1 VSETQAATEATLRN
15 ALEAWPELADR
26 IARQLLIVL
35 HSEGLVSVD
44 AVYDEARRAAGES
57 GSPPADDNPNRP
69 SAAPWNPAERAA
81 VREAV
86 VRHAAALMAP
96 ERVQSVIDGV
106 RRREEADGL
115 ESIASLPD
123 VSFDVLAETV
133 RRFCRLPRGDERLAP
148 AQTTQLRVALIR
160 SFISDQLE
168 FIAVAKSYLRVTD
181 FEWILDRVIGPAKG
195 QGRIGGKAAGMFLG
209 YRILQGERQEHHAD
223 PVAQVRLPESWF
235 VRSDVIESFLH
246 LNRLDEYQFQKYKP
260 AEEIRNEYP
269 LVRQIFQNAEFPAA
283 LVSPLERVLTSV
295 GKHPLIVRSSS
306 LLEDRFGAAFS
317 GMYASVFLGN
327 QGDPRDR
334 LRALL
339 AAVAE
344 VYASTLAPNPLT
356 YRRRHNLIDY
366 NEDMA
371 ILIQKVVGH
380 RHGRYFF
387 PEVAGVGF
395 SRNEYRWSP
404 RIAAEDGLARVVYGL
419 GTRAVDRTGNDHS
432 RMVALGAPMLRPEV
446 TPERRARY
454 AQRGVDAIDLA
465 DNRFTSVPLAAILA
479 EGIDAPGLAWA
490 ASMLTEDGLDEIAGG
505 LDGVDPSRLRLT
517 FDRLVAR
524 TRFAALMRDR
534 LRRLEDAF
542 GTPINVEFAQV
553 DDTFYLLQ
561 CRPLVQAEAAEAGKL
576 PHGVAQRDVV
586 FFTRGLVRSGEVR
599 EIAYV
604 VWVDPRAYDRLDL
617 ERRAEVS
624 RAVARVNDAL
634 EGEPFLLL
642 GPGRWGTN
650 DPQLGVKVNY
660 ADINH
665 CAVLIE
671 VAHRR
676 GEYVPEVS
684 YGTHFFQDL
693 VEDGI
698 FYLALHPEEDGDACN
713 EAFFTGAP
721 NALADV
727 SPRDADAAD
736 VVRVIRIAA
745 AIPGRRLHLAMNG
758 EAGEAM
764 CWVDSGTLPAT
775 GSVPSS

>member
-1 VSETQAATEATLRN
+1 VSAAHPDTEATLRN
-15 ALEAWPELADR
+15 ALTAWPELADR

-35 HSEGLVSVD
+35 HSEGLVSID
-44 AVYDEARRAAGES
+44 AVYEEARAAAGQS
-57 GSPPADDNPNRP
+57 AAAPPDDNPNRP
-69 SAAPWNPAERAA
+69 GAAPWSNLEREA

-86 VRHAAALMAP
+86 IRHAKALMAP

-106 RRREEADGL
+106 RRREEADSL

-168 FIAVAKSYLRVTD
+168 FIAVAKNYLRVTD
-181 FEWILDRVIGPAKG
+181 FEWILDRVIGPSKG

-209 YRILQGERQEHHAD
+209 YRILQGERQEHGND
-223 PVAQVRLPESWF
+223 PVAQVHLPESWF

-246 LNRLDEYQFQKYKP
+246 LNRLNEYQSQKYKP

-269 LVRQIFQNAEFPAA
+269 LIRQIFQDAEFP
-283 LVSPLERVLTSV
+283 LELIQRLDRVLEAV
-295 GKHPLIVRSSS
+295 GSHPLIVRSSS

-327 QGDPRDR
+327 QGSRKAN
-334 LRALL
+334 LKALL

-371 ILIQKVVGH
+371 ILIQKVVGN
-380 RHGRYFF
+380 RHGGYFF
-387 PEVAGVGF
+387 PEFAGVGF

-404 RIAAEDGLARVVYGL
+404 RLKAQDGLARLVYGL

-432 RMVALGAPMLRPEV
+432 RMVALGAPMLRPEI
-446 TPERRARY
+446 TPERQARY
-454 AQRGVDAIDLA
+454 SQRFVDAIDM
-465 DNRFTSVPLAAILA
+465 NGNQFTTVPLTRILE
-479 EGIDAPGLAWA
+479 EGPDAPGLDWA
-490 ASMLTEDGLDEIAGG
+490 VSVRTEDGLVEPTGG
-505 LDGVDPSRLRLT
+505 LEGVAPGKLCLT
-517 FDRLVAR
+517 FDRLLQR

-542 GTPINVEFAQV
+542 GTPVNVEFAQV
-553 DDTFYLLQ
+553 EDRFYLLQ
-561 CRPLVQAEAAEAGKL
+561 CRPLVQAEAADAGKL
-576 PHGVAQRDVV
+576 PRGVKSDDVV
-586 FFTRGLVRSGEVR
+586 FFTRGLVRSGEIR
-599 EIAYV
+599 DIEHV
-604 VWVDPRAYDRLDL
+604 VYVDPRAYDLLDP
-617 ERRAEVS
+617 ERRAAIS
-624 RAVARVNDAL
+624 RGVARVNDAL
-634 EGEPFLLL
+634 EGTPFLLL

-650 DPQLGVKVNY
+650 DAQLGVKVNY

-665 CAVLIE
+665 CSVLIE
-671 VAHRR
+671 IAHRR

-698 FYLALHPEEDGDACN
+698 YYLALQPDESGVVFQEG
-713 EAFFTGAP
+713 FFAKTP
-721 NALADV
+721 NALPAV
-727 SPRDADAAD
+727 SPRDAELANCL
-736 VVRVIRIAA
+736 RVIRVADAA
-745 AIPGRRLHLAMNG
+745 QGRSLHLAMDG

-764 CWVDSGTLPAT
+764 CWLE
-775 GSVPSS
+775 